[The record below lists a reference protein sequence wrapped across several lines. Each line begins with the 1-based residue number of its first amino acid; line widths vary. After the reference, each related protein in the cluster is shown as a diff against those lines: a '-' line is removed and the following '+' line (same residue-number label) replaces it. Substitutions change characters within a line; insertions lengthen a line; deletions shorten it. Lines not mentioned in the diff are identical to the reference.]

1 MSGDDPFAKV
11 KSLIMD
17 LIDRLQKEAQAEAAE
32 KSYCDEQMSKTET
45 KKDELEDDIAAL
57 SAKIDKSAAASAK
70 LKEEVKELQA
80 DLAALAKTQAEMDKM
95 RSEEHTD

>member
-1 MSGDDPFAKV
+1 MSGDDPFAKI
-11 KSLIMD
+11 KSLIVD
-17 LIDRLQKEAQAEAAE
+17 LIDRLQREAQAEAAE
-32 KSYCDEQMSKTET
+32 KSYCDEQLSKSET

-80 DLAALAKTQAEMDKM
+80 ELATIAKEQEEVKELQAELA
-95 RSEEHTD
+95 T